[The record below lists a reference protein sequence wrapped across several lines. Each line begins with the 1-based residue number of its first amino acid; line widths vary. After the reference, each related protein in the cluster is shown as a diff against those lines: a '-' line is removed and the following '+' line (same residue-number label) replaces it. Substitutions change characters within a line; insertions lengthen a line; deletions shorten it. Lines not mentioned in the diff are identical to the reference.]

1 MKKNCNRKQNLYFYR
16 LDLKVFTRKNFLL
29 TTLGKIMSRE
39 FQFDKELK
47 NLKKRASPG
56 HI

>member
-1 MKKNCNRKQNLYFYR
+1 MITSQYEKKNCNRKQNLYFYR
-16 LDLKVFTRKNFLL
+16 LDLKVFTRKHFLL

-47 NLKKRASPG
+47 N
-56 HI
+56 